1 MDQRVTATPDMI
13 ITLVGDSGV
22 GKSQILNRLT
32 DNSFSEQTRATMG
45 VEYVD
50 KEIIL
55 EGGNECSIR
64 FFELAG
70 QERFAPLSIPPDV
83 RNSDGAVVVV
93 LDGTA
98 AKQALHES
106 MTEWV
111 DWAEENSPNATI
123 YFIVNKMDAKDF
135 RLVLNLQ
142 REILEWNSDR
152 KQLNENHQ
160 NIGAFYCSAKT
171 GDSTLHNRIVT
182 QETDGIQKAFS
193 SIATDCSV
201 KRANALQT
209 AGSSGKRK
217 NTGLST
223 SGASRTS
230 EDGSAWEDFKDFLSG
245 NLVWAGINVFLIV
258 ALVTLLLVA
267 AFPVGAVFALGP
279 LSALAVVGI
288 IGGSAL
294 LLWNVGYA
302 IFKGLGGGGEPP
314 SATLDGSKSTIGS
327 SVVTGNSQAGP
338 PGHQPGPLSQPG
350 TEKQIEATQKSSSG
364 AQTSSKSP
372 SYGSTNRHR

>member
-13 ITLVGDSGV
+13 ITLVGNSGV
-22 GKSQILNRLT
+22 GKSQILDRLT
-32 DNSFSEQTRATMG
+32 YNSFCDDSVKTMG
-45 VEYVD
+45 IDCVG
-50 KEIIL
+50 KKITL
-55 EGGNECSIR
+55 EGGSECSIR
-64 FFELAG
+64 FWDMAG
-70 QERFAPLSIPPDV
+70 EKRFAPLSIPLEV

-98 AKQALHES
+98 AEKQLHAS

-123 YFIVNKMDAKDF
+123 YFMVNKMDAKDF

-171 GDSTLHNRIVT
+171 GDSTLHNRIIT

-230 EDGSAWEDFKDFLSG
+230 EDGSAWEDFKDFLSD
-245 NLVWAGINVFLIV
+245 NAVWAGINVFLII
-258 ALVTLLLVA
+258 ALITLLLVA

-279 LSALAVVGI
+279 LSALTVVGI
-288 IGGSAL
+288 IGNVAL

-302 IFKGLGGGGEPP
+302 IFKGLGGGEPP
-314 SATLDGSKSTIGS
+314 SATLDGLKSTIGS